1 MMMGSSKKEFIS
13 LYEYITK
20 IPLPI
25 EKFIG
30 KPEKEVVVK
39 ESTKLEEPKLEE
51 PKLEVSKGEFPA
63 FDVEVQTEPVETVE
77 IPSETYEEGE
87 ISPEIQIPE
96 YPSEEPTT
104 GKRSLSGFEIF
115 DTEYA
120 DVDSVKRIE
129 VEEEEE
135 EKVESKEENVESDER
150 LETSDEV
157 FSEEILRRTLKEI
170 LEKGRKRVEGQEDIK
185 RKIIVDLDI
194 KGKESILKKEE
205 GNLRVEGKVSEHEK
219 EVSNYDVKKVGTQ
232 SEVPLKVDEQKDKIS
247 FMESSEKKVSSDFSG
262 RESKS
267 SKPLIQDIIDRIRA
281 DIIAR
286 AEIEAKRRID
296 EAERKA
302 KEIIDNAYKEAE
314 KIINEALSRS
324 LDISRDIEKEAEERG
339 FKAGYDKG
347 YEDGKNKGYEDAY
360 KKTLSD
366 GRYAIEMIRRISD
379 ELAYAKERF
388 SDDFPKIVLHLTLV
402 ALKTI
407 LLTDNI
413 KDEELVIR
421 ALKEALD
428 KVKGFKIIRIR
439 LNEKDIEMVK
449 KFFPIPEDVDVVPDS
464 SVQRGDVKIDMREG
478 YFESSIKWREKIIEE
493 VLKGELEN
501 LMSEKLVQDDKS
513 VQEEVKNN
521 ENEKSPE
528 KSSDDLK
535 EG

>member
-1 MMMGSSKKEFIS
+1 MMMGSSKKKFVS
-13 LYEYITK
+13 LYEHITK

-30 KPEKEVVVK
+30 EPQDEVVAK
-39 ESTKLEEPKLEE
+39 ESPERKETKSEVIREESPT
-51 PKLEVSKGEFPA
+51 
-63 FDVEVQTEPVETVE
+63 FDVEVRTEPVETIE
-77 IPSETYEEGE
+77 TPSETYGVGE

-96 YPSEEPTT
+96 YSLEEPITERRT
-104 GKRSLSGFEIF
+104 LSGFEIF
-115 DTEYA
+115 DTEYD
-120 DVDSVKRIE
+120 DVDQVKRIE
-129 VEEEEE
+129 VEEEKE
-135 EKVESKEENVESDER
+135 EKVESKVESGER

-170 LEKGRKRVEGQEDIK
+170 LEQGRKRVEGQEDIK

-194 KGKESILKKEE
+194 KGRERILKKEE
-205 GNLRVEGKVSEHEK
+205 LLRVEEK
-219 EVSNYDVKKVGTQ
+219 GREYEEEISYYDLKKVGTQ

-247 FMESSEKKVSSDFSG
+247 FMEPSEKKVISDLAG
-262 RESKS
+262 KESKS
-267 SKPLIQDIIDRIRA
+267 NKPLIQDIIDRIRA

-286 AEIEAKRRID
+286 AEIEAKKRID

-347 YEDGKNKGYEDAY
+347 YEEGKNKGYEDAY

-366 GRYAIEMIRRISD
+366 GRYAVEMIRRISD

-407 LLTDNI
+407 LLTDRI

-421 ALKEALD
+421 ALKDALD

-449 KFFPIPEDVDVVPDS
+449 KFFPIPEDVDIVPDN
-464 SVQRGDVKIDMREG
+464 SVQSGDVKIDMREG

-493 VLKGELEN
+493 VLRGELEN
-501 LMSEKLVQDDKS
+501 LMSDKLVQDDKT

-521 ENEKSPE
+521 EELGEN
-528 KSSDDLK
+528 SSDDVK
-535 EG
+535 KS